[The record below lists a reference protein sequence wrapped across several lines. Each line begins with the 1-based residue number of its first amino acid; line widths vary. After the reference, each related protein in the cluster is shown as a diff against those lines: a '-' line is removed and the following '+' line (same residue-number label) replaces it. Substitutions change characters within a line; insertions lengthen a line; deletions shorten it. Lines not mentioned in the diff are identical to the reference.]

1 MDSSS
6 WNRSTTRV
14 AAIARRASLTNF
26 ASKSPPEW
34 RSLTVACLYTLLTS
48 TGTIAGEIELDQP
61 ASPGGYI
68 RIPEGQRMRILGVIP
83 VERIEE
89 IVGSRPSHG
98 IILVAPV
105 A

>member
-1 MDSSS
+1 
-6 WNRSTTRV
+6 V
-14 AAIARRASLTNF
+14 A
-26 ASKSPPEW
+26 
-34 RSLTVACLYTLLTS
+34 
-48 TGTIAGEIELDQP
+48 IAGEIELDQP
-61 ASPGGYI
+61 PRPSGYI

-98 IILVAPV
+98 IILVAPI

>member
-1 MDSSS
+1 M
-6 WNRSTTRV
+6 
-14 AAIARRASLTNF
+14 AI
-26 ASKSPPEW
+26 
-34 RSLTVACLYTLLTS
+34 TVAFLYTLLTS

-61 ASPGGYI
+61 SSPGGYI

>member
-1 MDSSS
+1 LDSSW
-6 WNRSTTRV
+6 WNRSTNSFRSDRSRGEPAWTNFCIEKPVRV
-14 AAIARRASLTNF
+14 A
-26 ASKSPPEW
+26 
-34 RSLTVACLYTLLTS
+34 
-48 TGTIAGEIELDQP
+48 IAGEIELDQP
-61 ASPGGYI
+61 PSPGGYI

-98 IILVAPV
+98 IILVAPI